1 MGFLT
6 ELAPKLL
13 DPDLT
18 MRPLLRP
25 TLTLAVGLAVG
36 GAIGFGAGQYRQR
49 ANASAVAT
57 AQVFNHVLNT
67 IRADFVDSLSDAE
80 LYTKAAQGIVST
92 LGDPYSAFLGPAD
105 YRAYRDML
113 RGQGDTYGVS
123 VQAGLTGLRIA
134 SVSPNTAAER
144 AGLVVGDFVETI
156 RGKPTTGWTSAEIG
170 AALRVDSAALRLTVR
185 APADSVGAEVEL
197 TAESARL
204 PAVGP
209 TVWLSDSVAYV
220 ALRTV
225 SDRAADELEDALDAL
240 DPDALR
246 GLVLDLRGNT
256 GGRLDQAIAIANTFL
271 DPGQRIGEVARRRL
285 RWGYEARDPARYPD
299 LELVLLVDRRTA
311 SSAEIVAAAL
321 RDNERALLVGERTF
335 GKGLIQ
341 TTISL
346 GDSIG
351 LRLTTG
357 RWQGP
362 GGRLIA
368 GGLAPDSAV
377 APNEW
382 ETSLRR
388 SLAGR
393 VAAVNGVLEELA
405 RRRIKAQ
412 VVPDSI
418 VLSRPEQDE
427 VRARIRQAGL
437 PLSRQTIRAHLSIFE
452 REVARQVAVAT
463 RDPQVALRFALL
475 ADPVVTAGMAVLR

>member
-1 MGFLT
+1 M
-6 ELAPKLL
+6 APKLL
-13 DPDLT
+13 DAERT
-18 MRPLLRP
+18 MRPLTRTALA
-25 TLTLAVGLAVG
+25 LTVGLAVG
-36 GAIGFGAGQYRQR
+36 GAIGFGVGEYRQR
-49 ANASAVAT
+49 TKATAVTT
-57 AQVFNHVLNT
+57 AQVFNHVFNT

-113 RGQGDTYGVS
+113 RGQGNTYGVS
-123 VQAGLTGLRIA
+123 MQMGLTGLRIT

-144 AGLVVGDFVETI
+144 AGLVVGDYVELV
-156 RGKPTTGWTSAEIG
+156 RGASPVGWTPTDIAT
-170 AALRVDSAALRLTVR
+170 ALRADSTTLRLLVR
-185 APADSVGAEVEL
+185 APADSVGSEVEL
-197 TAESARL
+197 AAESARL

-209 TVWLSDSVAYV
+209 VVRLSDSVGYL

-225 SDRAADELEDALDAL
+225 SDRAGKELEDALDAL
-240 DPDALR
+240 DPATLR

-271 DPGQRIGEVARRRL
+271 DPGQRIGEVAKRRL
-285 RWGYEARDPARYPD
+285 RWGYESRDPARYPT
-299 LELVLLVDRRTA
+299 LQLVLLVDRRTA

-321 RDNERALLVGERTF
+321 RDNERATLVGERTF

-368 GGLAPDSAV
+368 GGLTPDSAV
-377 APNEW
+377 VQSEW
-382 ETSLRR
+382 ERSLRR

-393 VAAVNGVLEELA
+393 SAVVSDVLEGLV
-405 RRRIKAQ
+405 RRRIKAGIGPEA
-412 VVPDSI
+412 VS
-418 VLSRPEQDE
+418 LSRTEQDE
-427 VRARIRQAGL
+427 IRARIRQVGL
-437 PLSRQTIRAHLSIFE
+437 PLSRQTIRAHLPIFE
-452 REVARQVAVAT
+452 REVARQLAGAS
-463 RDPQVALRFALL
+463 RDPQLAIRYALL

>member
-1 MGFLT
+1 
-6 ELAPKLL
+6 
-13 DPDLT
+13 
-18 MRPLLRP
+18 MRPLTRT

-36 GAIGFGAGQYRQR
+36 GAIGFGVGQYRQR
-49 ANASAVAT
+49 AQSTAVAT
-57 AQVFNHVLNT
+57 AQVFNHVFNT

-113 RGQGDTYGVS
+113 RGQGNTYGVS
-123 VQAGLTGLRIA
+123 IQTGLTGLRIT
-134 SVSPNTAAER
+134 SVAPNTAAER
-144 AGLVVGDFVETI
+144 AGLVVGDFVEAIGDKSTL
-156 RGKPTTGWTSAEIG
+156 GWTSAEI
-170 AALRVDSAALRLTVR
+170 ATALRVDSMALRLRVR
-185 APADSVGAEVEL
+185 APADSAWTEVEL
-197 TAESARL
+197 AAESARL

-209 TVWLSDSVAYV
+209 VVRLSDSVAYV

-225 SDRAADELEDALDAL
+225 SDRSGKELEDALDTL
-240 DPDALR
+240 DPSALR

-271 DPGQRIGEVARRRL
+271 DPGQRIGEVAKRRL

-299 LELVLLVDRRTA
+299 LQLALLVDRRTA

-321 RDNERALLVGERTF
+321 RDNERARLVGERTF

-368 GGLAPDSAV
+368 GGLTPDSAV
-377 APNEW
+377 TQSEW

-388 SLAGR
+388 SLTAR
-393 VAAVNGVLEELA
+393 VDAVNDVLEQLV
-405 RRRIKAQ
+405 RRRIKAGIG
-412 VVPDSI
+412 PDAV
-418 VLSRPEQDE
+418 VLSLAEQDE
-427 VRARIRQAGL
+427 IRARIRRAGL
-437 PLSRQTIRAHLSIFE
+437 PLSRQTIRAHLSLFE
-452 REVARQVAVAT
+452 REVARQLAVAG
-463 RDPQVALRFALL
+463 RDPQVAMRFALL
-475 ADPVVTAGMAVLR
+475 ADPVVTAGMAMLQ

>member
-1 MGFLT
+1 
-6 ELAPKLL
+6 
-13 DPDLT
+13 
-18 MRPLLRP
+18 MRPLTRTVLS
-25 TLTLAVGLAVG
+25 LAIGLAVG
-36 GAIGFGAGQYRQR
+36 GAVGFGVGQYQQR
-49 ANASAVAT
+49 AKSTAVAT
-57 AQVFNHVLNT
+57 AHVFNHVLNT
-67 IRADFVDSLSDAE
+67 IRADFVDSLSDTE

-123 VQAGLTGLRIA
+123 IQTGLTGLRIA
-134 SVSPNTAAER
+134 SVAPNTAAAR
-144 AGLVVGDFVETI
+144 AGLMVGDFVEAI
-156 RGKPTTGWTSAEIG
+156 RGKPTLGWTAAEIG
-170 AALRVDSAALRLTVR
+170 TALRADSTMLHLRVR
-185 APADSVGAEVEL
+185 APIDSAIAEVEL
-197 TAESARL
+197 AAESARL

-209 TVWLSDSVAYV
+209 AVRLSDSIGYV

-225 SDRAADELEDALDAL
+225 SDRAAKELETALDGL
-240 DPDALR
+240 DPSTLR

-271 DPGQRIGEVARRRL
+271 DPGQRIGEVAKRRL
-285 RWGYEARDPARYPD
+285 RWGYEASDPARYPD
-299 LELVLLVDRRTA
+299 LHLVLLVDRRTA

-321 RDNERALLVGERTF
+321 RDNERARLVGERTF

-368 GGLAPDSAV
+368 GGLAPDSV
-377 APNEW
+377 VVQSEW

-388 SLAGR
+388 SLTARG
-393 VAAVNGVLEELA
+393 AAVNEVLEQLA
-405 RRRIKAQ
+405 RRRIKAEIGPEA
-412 VVPDSI
+412 V
-418 VLSRPEQDE
+418 VLSRAEQDE
-427 VRARIRQAGL
+427 IRARIRQAGL
-437 PLSRQTIRAHLSIFE
+437 PLSRQTIRAHLPLFE
-452 REVARQVAVAT
+452 REVARQLAAAT
-463 RDPQVALRFALL
+463 RDPQLAIRFALL
-475 ADPVVTAGMAVLR
+475 ADPVVSAGMAVLR